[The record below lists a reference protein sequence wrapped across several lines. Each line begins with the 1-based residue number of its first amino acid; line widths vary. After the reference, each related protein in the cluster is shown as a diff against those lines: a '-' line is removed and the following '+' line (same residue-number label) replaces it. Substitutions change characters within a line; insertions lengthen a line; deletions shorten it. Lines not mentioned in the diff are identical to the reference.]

1 MAKKPVGRFEFREDL
16 DSKDY
21 QKIMI
26 EQNQTIIQLL
36 SLQHSDLIHGALNQA
51 ILKAYHD
58 ALKPFTL
65 KGEVNLNNLSK
76 EQKAMYLNIKR
87 RKDEGENVDALI
99 KEFGYEEFF
108 EE

>member
-1 MAKKPVGRFEFREDL
+1 MAKKPVGRFIFREDL
-16 DSKDY
+16 DSTDY

-51 ILKAYHD
+51 ILKTYHD

-76 EQKAMYLNIKR
+76 EQKAMYLNIKS
-87 RKDEGENVDALI
+87 RKDNGENVDGLI
-99 KEFGYEEFF
+99 QEFGF
-108 EE
+108 EDLFQD

>member
-1 MAKKPVGRFEFREDL
+1 MSKKPVGRFVFRKDL
-16 DSKDY
+16 DSIDY

-36 SLQHSDLIHGALNQA
+36 SLQHSDLIHGALNA
-51 ILKAYHD
+51 TILKTLHD

-65 KGEVNLNNLSK
+65 KGEVNLDNLSK

-87 RKDEGENVDALI
+87 RQDEGENVDSLI
-99 KEFGYEEFF
+99 KKFKF
-108 EE
+108 EDLFED

>member
-1 MAKKPVGRFEFREDL
+1 
-16 DSKDY
+16 
-21 QKIMI
+21 MI

-108 EE
+108 ED